1 MHKHLSNINSNKASG
16 PDGIHGKILKNC
28 SESLAYPLSLIL
40 KVSYNTGSLPKEW
53 KLANVVPIHK
63 KGGKDDIKNYR
74 PISLTCLV
82 MKLFERIL
90 KKELL
95 LRTSHLLDSRQ
106 HGFLNLK
113 SCSTNM
119 ISFTDNVVLSI
130 NNTRTLSTDVVY
142 FDFSKAFDSVNHD
155 LILDKLKN
163 LYSIDGRLLKFLK
176 NYLCKRE
183 QSVVLDGVK
192 SSLKPVLSGVP
203 QGSILGPILFV
214 LFINDLGTRR
224 H

>member
-1 MHKHLSNINSNKASG
+1 MNNFLVDQTITIIFDFSNDQVFDIDFNRNRVHKHLSNINSNKASG

-28 SESLAYPLSLIL
+28 SGSLAYPLSLIL

-90 KKELL
+90 KEELL

-119 ISFTDNVVLSI
+119 ISFTDNVHL
-130 NNTRTLSTDVVY
+130 TRCISRIRAQNRALVR
-142 FDFSKAFDSVNHD
+142 ARLGQ
-155 LILDKLKN
+155 LIMWSCQLM
-163 LYSIDGRLLKFLK
+163 I
-176 NYLCKRE
+176 
-183 QSVVLDGVK
+183 
-192 SSLKPVLSGVP
+192 
-203 QGSILGPILFV
+203 
-214 LFINDLGTRR
+214 
-224 H
+224 HAH